1 MCFVACELAHNRHRS
16 PRTKCS
22 LSRPPPLGLGTMNR
36 LKITSSLLVSVL
48 TLLAT
53 PHCSS
58 FAPPVNNPS
67 RHSLL
72 YATNNEVKI
81 ISSRHSTNNHFVNNS
96 VRSSIDVYSIIDRI
110 GKVTA
115 STLLAITL
123 SFVSLSSPFGSSD
136 SMTSVPAAYAT
147 DGAAIGLCL
156 LNKCRLPL
164 AKCILNPNCLANVI
178 CINTCN
184 GKPDESGCQIE
195 CGNVFENEVVGE
207 FNKCA
212 VSDMTCVP
220 QKADDGSYPIPSKE
234 VLVQSFDT
242 KLWNGRWYI
251 SAGQNKLFDTFPCQV
266 HFFTETEPGKFA
278 GKLNWRIQEPD
289 GEFFTRDA
297 VQEFVQDKANPAH
310 LINHDN
316 DYLHYQDDWYI
327 VDYAADDNKEGV
339 PPFAFVY
346 YRGEN
351 DAWVGYGGA
360 VVYTREAQLPEV
372 LLPRLREAAKKV
384 DFDFDKDFSLNDN
397 TCKVMQDGER
407 VILREKFAGKM
418 ALQTEK
424 QLQQQAVLVRTAT
437 VQSLDMTE
445 KTAEKAIQKIEEKAV
460 LFEKEL
466 AMDGTFIYLLL
477 LNKYIML
484 SLCTC
489 HKLTIMI
496 VSTLFYL

>member
-1 MCFVACELAHNRHRS
+1 MSC
-16 PRTKCS
+16 
-22 LSRPPPLGLGTMNR
+22 
-36 LKITSSLLVSVL
+36 LKSMMPLLVA
-48 TLLAT
+48 LA
-53 PHCSS
+53 PLCSS
-58 FAPPVNNPS
+58 FAPVEIGS
-67 RHSLL
+67 RAALVSDNARHPRASLHASRRRHDSDL
-72 YATNNEVKI
+72 FEDRTAVGTYSPPTNAGIDGGIFERAGKAAT
-81 ISSRHSTNNHFVNNS
+81 S
-96 VRSSIDVYSIIDRI
+96 
-110 GKVTA
+110 A
-115 STLLAITL
+115 LLAIAL
-123 SFVSLSSPFGSSD
+123 SFVAVTSPFGDALS
-136 SMTSVPAAYAT
+136 SVPSAHAT

-195 CGNVFENEVVGE
+195 CGNVFENDVVGE

-220 QKADDGSYPIPSKE
+220 QKQDDGSYPVPPKE
-234 VLVQSFDT
+234 KLVQSFDT

-251 SAGQNKLFDTFPCQV
+251 TAGQNKLFDIFPCQV
-266 HFFTETEPGKFA
+266 HFFTETEPGKFS
-278 GKLNWRIQEPD
+278 GKLNWRIEEPD

-297 VQEFVQDKANPAH
+297 VQEFVQDPNNPAH

-327 VDYAADDNKEGV
+327 LDYAADDNKEGT

-360 VVYTREAQLPEV
+360 VVYTRDSKLPDV

-384 DFDFDKDFSLNDN
+384 NFDFDRDFEKPDN
-397 TCKVMQDGER
+397 SCKVMQDGER

-418 ALQTEK
+418 AIQTEK
-424 QLQQQAVLVRTAT
+424 QLQQQAVLARTAASNS
-437 VQSLDMTE
+437 VGV
-445 KTAEKAIQKIEEKAV
+445 AEKAAEKAV
-460 LFEKEL
+460 QRIEDKAIEFEKEL
-466 AMDGTFIYLLL
+466 VADGTCLILDVSWLLSWHA
-477 LNKYIML
+477 YD
-484 SLCTC
+484 
-489 HKLTIMI
+489 
-496 VSTLFYL
+496 

>member
-1 MCFVACELAHNRHRS
+1 M
-16 PRTKCS
+16 
-22 LSRPPPLGLGTMNR
+22 MNR
-36 LKITSSLLVSVL
+36 LKFTSSLLLSVL
-48 TLLAT
+48 TLLVVT

-58 FAPPVNNPS
+58 FAPPENNNPS
-67 RHSLL
+67 RRSLL
-72 YATNNEVKI
+72 YATNNDVKI
-81 ISSRHSTNNHFVNNS
+81 ISSRRSINHIVNNS
-96 VRSSIDVYSIIDRI
+96 GRSSIDVESIIDHI
-110 GKVTA
+110 GKVAA
-115 STLLAITL
+115 STLLVITL
-123 SFVSLSSPFGSSD
+123 SFVSLTSPFSTSD
-136 SMTSVPAAYAT
+136 APSTVPAAYAT

-195 CGNVFENEVVGE
+195 CGNVFENNVVGE

-220 QKADDGSYPIPSKE
+220 QKADDGSYPVPAKE

-278 GKLNWRIQEPD
+278 GKLNWNIQEPD

-384 DFDFDKDFSLNDN
+384 NFDFDKDFTLNDN

-418 ALQTEK
+418 AIQTEK

-437 VQSLDMTE
+437 LQSLDMTE
-445 KTAEKAIQKIEEKAV
+445 KTAEKAVQNIEEKAV

-466 AMDGTFIYLLL
+466 AMDGTLIYLFIDIYIYH
-477 LNKYIML
+477 YIML
-484 SLCTC
+484 YFLFVLVTNL
-489 HKLTIMI
+489 HHNII
-496 VSTLFYL
+496 TLYN